1 LDEVKSGELIGGRY
15 RLVERL
21 GGGGMGEVWLAV
33 HEGASGFRRTVVC
46 KFVPRDLRGD
56 DRLALMLADEAR
68 ILGLLH
74 HPNIVA
80 PVDFLD
86 DDDGPVLVLEYVDG
100 CSLRTALRLAR
111 RNREPLPEVLAS
123 HIGQE
128 VARALEAA
136 HGALDEHGQPLG
148 IVHRD
153 VSPDNVLLTW
163 RGRVRL
169 ADFGVARSLA
179 NSDVTEP
186 GCAPKGKRGYMSPEQ
201 AAGRP
206 VGAQSDIFSLGR
218 VVAEA
223 ADLLC
228 GPALRAVLDVATAEK
243 PEDRFHSAE
252 AFAQALFK
260 AAQPPSDPIGAL
272 GVWLARAAPEAVRP
286 PRASPAPAA
295 DASSSAPPD
304 PRKPFVLD
312 VSGGLPDE
320 IFDADGPPLP
330 AARLRQDLVRAM
342 PRRRRRMF
350 PRAVAAAAGI
360 ALAATLA
367 VLLASASGRARIG
380 PFPLPTLHRARGELL
395 VRSVPEGAEVYV
407 DGRLRGIAPC
417 ALRLAEGRHEVRVGI
432 PGLSRW
438 RAEGVTLREG
448 GVQVLDVDLAE

>member
-1 LDEVKSGELIGGRY
+1 LDEVRAGVLIGGRY

-21 GGGGMGEVWLAV
+21 GAGGMGEVWLAV

-46 KFVPRDLRGD
+46 KFVPPDQRDD

-86 DDDGPVLVLEYVDG
+86 DEDGPLLVLEYVDG

-111 RNREPLPEVLAS
+111 RNREPLPEALAS

-136 HGALDEHGQPLG
+136 HSALDEHGQPLG

-179 NSDVTEP
+179 NSDVTNP
-186 GCAPKGKRGYMSPEQ
+186 GSAPKGKRGYMSPEQ

-223 ADLLC
+223 ADLVC

-243 PEDRFHSAE
+243 PQDRFASAQ

-272 GVWLARAAPEAVRP
+272 GMWIARAAPEAVRT
-286 PRASPAPAA
+286 PRLSTAPAA
-295 DASSSAPPD
+295 EASLSPP
-304 PRKPFVLD
+304 PELRKPFVLD
-312 VSGGLPDE
+312 VGGGLPDE

-330 AARLRQDLVRAM
+330 AARSRLDLRVPRPGRPRGLSRAGG
-342 PRRRRRMF
+342 
-350 PRAVAAAAGI
+350 AVAAV
-360 ALAATLA
+360 ALAATLGA
-367 VLLASASGRARIG
+367 TLAAAAGRTHIG
-380 PFPLPTLHRARGELL
+380 PIPLPALRAARGELR
-395 VRSVPEGAEVYV
+395 VRSAPPGAEVYV
-407 DGRLRGIAPC
+407 DGRLRGTAPC
-417 ALRLAEGRHEVRVGI
+417 SLRLAEGRHEIRVGV

-438 RAEGVTLREG
+438 RAEEVTLRKD